1 MVELP
6 WYFKAHRT
14 LVLLGNQN
22 PGRVFLVKMPGRMGH
37 QNNTGFNLEV
47 LHTDGE
53 AGILIVK
60 GNVPGPKNQSLKVSD
75 AIKRIW

>member
-1 MVELP
+1 
-6 WYFKAHRT
+6 
-14 LVLLGNQN
+14 
-22 PGRVFLVKMPGRMGH
+22 MPGRMGH

-60 GNVPGPKNQSLKVSD
+60 GNVPGPKKSIIKVSD
-75 AIKRIW
+75 AIKEYGNSINNTIPQEKQD

>member
-1 MVELP
+1 MVLQ
-6 WYFKAHRT
+6 KLIVL

-60 GNVPGPKNQSLKVSD
+60 GTFLVLK
-75 AIKRIW
+75 INH

>member
-1 MVELP
+1 
-6 WYFKAHRT
+6 
-14 LVLLGNQN
+14 
-22 PGRVFLVKMPGRMGH
+22 MPGRMGH

-60 GNVPGPKNQSLKVSD
+60 GNVPGPKNQSLKFQML
-75 AIKRIW
+75 